1 MKIKSKRCNPG
12 EVLVI
17 ASKVKAYIASKG
29 MRSSGDLAE
38 ALSEKVKE
46 LIDQAIVR
54 TKAHKQQTVTSK
66 DL

>member
-1 MKIKSKRCNPG
+1 MIKRKSNPG
-12 EVLVI
+12 EVLIVV
-17 ASKVKAYIASKG
+17 SKLKGYIAGKG
-29 MRSSGDLAE
+29 MRTGGDLAE